1 MFELQLMIWISN
13 KLQRKVPC
21 SSWKIWKV
29 FNFIFSDYLALNISV
44 SFCSWQVDSHFI
56 WCVWMFFNSLI
67 NLYKQSTVSH
77 WFNLITCKLVASL
90 DLLFYM
96 WLQCYGL
103 MNFKAY
109 GVLDLFFSP
118 RFKSPEWLGDIL
130 LWVGVRCRLWF
141 VCCVSSINIL
151 FSRTWLF
158 ITPPIDGQ

>member
-56 WCVWMFFNSLI
+56 WCVGMFFQLFDKLIQIKTMFFIWCSLI
-67 NLYKQSTVSH
+67 
-77 WFNLITCKLVASL
+77 KLVASS
-90 DLLFYM
+90 DVLFYM

-103 MNFKAY
+103 MNLKAY
-109 GVLDLFFSP
+109 GVLNLSCSP
-118 RFKSPEWLGDIL
+118 RFKSPESLGWHIAMGWCPL
-130 LWVGVRCRLWF
+130 SF
-141 VCCVSSINIL
+141 
-151 FSRTWLF
+151 
-158 ITPPIDGQ
+158 